1 VRKELFVPLGVL
13 ALGLAAAGGF
23 LAASAALSEGGG
35 QANNG
40 SQVILDAQEEDN
52 EAAPPG
58 LLQRAFAGAMLAEEP
73 DGSGLRVTGVIPG
86 SPADDAGLEAGDVI
100 TAIDGE
106 PVGRVADVRE
116 ALNDGSPGDEVT
128 FSVRRDDQE
137 EDIDVTLG
145 TRAGVLQMP
154 SEVPPGQM
162 MRPYLGVEL
171 ADITPELRRDLN
183 LPQDRGVVIVEVDR
197 EGPAYA
203 AGLRRRDVILQ
214 IGSRWVET
222 ADEAADAILDH
233 EPGDEVSLLIQRN
246 AQELRVAPKLASR
259 PGMGSSVEM
268 PPGQQP
274 SQEWLRSLL
283 SDLGL
288 DLDLD
293 RLNLEE
299 LFGRFVGADV
309 VLLDEQGE
317 HVELHVTA
325 GYVIEVSAEEVRLA
339 PNGYSGIDRRFSV
352 TEKTRVLRGL
362 LERELE
368 DLRPGDRALV
378 LTRGASDEA
387 LLIFSPSF
395 ELEGGLSAVPVPGVP
410 QMMLPFGDL
419 Y

>member
-1 VRKELFVPLGVL
+1 MPLAVL

-23 LAASAALSEGGG
+23 FAASAALSEGGG
-35 QANNG
+35 QKAGG
-40 SQVILDAQEEDN
+40 SRVSLQEPERND

-58 LLQRAFAGAMLAEEP
+58 LVRRAFAGLVLEEIRG
-73 DGSGLRVTGVIPG
+73 DEGVRIRRVVPG
-86 SPADDAGLEAGDVI
+86 GPADDAGLERGDVI
-100 TAIDGE
+100 TAVDGQSMRS
-106 PVGRVADVRE
+106 VDDVRA
-116 ALNDGSPGDEVT
+116 ALENKSPGDEVT
-128 FSVRRDDQE
+128 FTVRRDNQE

-145 TRAGVLQMP
+145 TRAGVLQTP
-154 SEVPPGQM
+154 SEVPSGQM

-171 ADITPELRRDLN
+171 ADITPELRQELN
-183 LPQDRGVVIVEVDR
+183 LAQDRGVVIVNVDR
-197 EGPAYA
+197 EGPAYG
-203 AGLRRRDVILQ
+203 AGLRRGDVILQ
-214 IGSRWVET
+214 IGPQWVET
-222 ADEAADAILDH
+222 AQEAVAAILDR
-233 EPGDEVSLLIQRN
+233 EPGDEVSLLIRRN
-246 AQELRVAPKLASR
+246 VQELSVDAKLASR
-259 PGMGSSVEM
+259 PGMGSFVEM

-288 DLDLD
+288 DLDLN

-309 VLLDEQGE
+309 VVLNGQGE

-325 GYVIEVSAEEVRLA
+325 GYVIEVSATEIRLA

-352 TEKTRVLRGL
+352 TERTHIFRSL
-362 LERELE
+362 LEGEVD

-387 LLIFSPSF
+387 LLIVSPSF